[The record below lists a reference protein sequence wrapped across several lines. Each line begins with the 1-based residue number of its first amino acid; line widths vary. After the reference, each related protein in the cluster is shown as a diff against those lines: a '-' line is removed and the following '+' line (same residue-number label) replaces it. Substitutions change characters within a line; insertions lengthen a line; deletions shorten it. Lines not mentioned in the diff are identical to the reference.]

1 MKIKTGKGTI
11 TLGVLL
17 AIWSVSAIASLPGLA
32 ISPIL
37 GDLNKIF
44 PKATD
49 LEIQMLTSLPS
60 LLIIPFV
67 LLAGKLSVGKDKLKI
82 LAVGLSIFFL
92 SGVACLFARSMMWLI
107 VISCILGIGAG
118 MVIPF
123 STGLVV
129 DYFTG
134 DYRVRQLGYSS
145 SINNLTLVLAT
156 VVTAT
161 WPMWTGSALSGLYP
175 PGISLALSFLLK
187 RQRSVPEPE
196 QSIQLRHKM
205 IDRRK
210 LAGLMAFY
218 FFVTYAVLVVT
229 FYASFLI
236 DDYKIDSSFSGVLIS
251 LFFLA
256 IMLPGLFIAN
266 IIRSLKRNVNL
277 VALVLVCVGL
287 LCVGVFHGKAMLAFG
302 ALCTGL
308 GYGIMQPVIYD
319 KAATI
324 APPRSATLALSFVM
338 SVNYLAVMVCPFI
351 VDLFRHVFGTHSDRF
366 PFFFNA
372 VLVLAVAVVTLLRRD
387 SFTLG
392 LDGSYYR
399 N

>member
-11 TLGVLL
+11 SLAVLL

-37 GDLNKIF
+37 GDLNRIF

-67 LLAGKLSVGKDKLKI
+67 LLSGRLSVGRDKLRI
-82 LAVGLSIFFL
+82 LTVGLAVFFL
-92 SGVACLFARSMMWLI
+92 SGVACIFAKSMAWLI

-118 MVIPF
+118 MVIPL

-145 SINNLTLVLAT
+145 AINNLTLVLAT
-156 VVTAT
+156 VVAGYLADVNWHLPFLVYT
-161 WPMWTGSALSGLYP
+161 L
-175 PGISLALSFLLK
+175 PGVSLALSFFL
-187 RQRSVPEPE
+187 RRGRSTPEPE
-196 QSIQLRHKM
+196 QSIQMRHKM

-210 LAGLMAFY
+210 LVGLMLFY
-218 FFVTYAVLVVT
+218 FFATYAVLVVT
-229 FYASFLI
+229 FYASFLV

-256 IMLPGLFIAN
+256 IMVPGLFIDK
-266 IIRSLKRNVNL
+266 IIRR
-277 VALVLVCVGL
+277 
-287 LCVGVFHGKAMLAFG
+287 LCVGIFRDKTMLVVG
-302 ALCTGL
+302 VLCAGF
-308 GYGIMQPVIYD
+308 GYGVIQPVIYD

-338 SVNYLAVMVCPFI
+338 AMNYLAVMVCPFI
-351 VDLFRHVFGTHSDRF
+351 VDLFRHLFGTHSDRF

-372 VLVLAVAVVTLLRRD
+372 ALVLALTLVTFRRRD
-387 SFTLG
+387 DFILG
-392 LDGSYYR
+392 LDESYYK

>member
-82 LAVGLSIFFL
+82 LAVGLSVFFL

-145 SINNLTLVLAT
+145 SINTLT
-156 VVTAT
+156 
-161 WPMWTGSALSGLYP
+161 
-175 PGISLALSFLLK
+175 
-187 RQRSVPEPE
+187 RQRSFPEPE

-236 DDYKIDSSFSGVLIS
+236 DDYKIDNSFSGVLIS

-256 IMLPGLFIAN
+256 IMLPGLFIDK

-372 VLVLAVAVVTLLRRD
+372 ALVLAVAVVTLLRRG

-392 LDGSYYR
+392 LDESYYR